1 MIHQQADFR
10 LDFIG
15 IGAAK
20 SGTTWLADNLRQ
32 HPQIF
37 IPELKELVYFNQHLS
52 RMPGVENSNYSLPL
66 SWYHD
71 FFSETKQGLVN
82 GEISVEY
89 LINGNAA
96 KDIYR
101 YNPKVKILV
110 VLRYPPKQLH
120 SLYLYLVQRG
130 VINFPTFEQAI
141 EKRPDLFM
149 HYNYYQHLLP
159 YFETFPKEQIKVLL
173 FDELKKD
180 NKAFLKETLDFLGVK
195 EFYPPSIDDR
205 SNETKEPRMKWLN
218 HLIQNT
224 RQNITKYRLEWVL
237 PVLRYSGILPL
248 GMLIRDKLNV
258 RKMAKKPQLS
268 PETEQYLKAHY
279 QADIQQLEQLL
290 ERDLSAW
297 K

>member
-1 MIHQQADFR
+1 MIHQQANFR

-37 IPELKELVYFNQHLS
+37 IPALKELVYFNQHLS
-52 RMPGVENSNYSLPL
+52 RMPGVENPNYRQAL

-71 FFSETKQGLVN
+71 FFSDTKEGLVN

-89 LINGNAA
+89 LINENAA
-96 KDIYR
+96 TAIYQ
-101 YNPKVKILV
+101 YNPDVKILV

-130 VINFPTFEQAI
+130 VINYATFEKAI
-141 EKRPDLFM
+141 DKRPDLFLQY
-149 HYNYYQHLLP
+149 HYYRHLLP
-159 YFETFPKEQIKVLL
+159 YFQTFPKAQIKVLL
-173 FDELKKD
+173 FDDLKKD
-180 NKAFLKETLDFLGVK
+180 NKVFLKETLDFLGVT
-195 EFYPPSIDDR
+195 EYYPASLDER

-224 RQNITKYRLEWVL
+224 RQGITKYRLEWVIPL
-237 PVLRYSGILPL
+237 LRYTGILPL
-248 GMLIRDKLNV
+248 GMLIRDRLNV
-258 RKMAKKPQLS
+258 KKMGSKPQLL
-268 PETEQYLKAHY
+268 PETEQQLKAHY
-279 QADIQQLEQLL
+279 RADIEKLEELI